1 MPLMGHL
8 VDSLLTVHLCMI
20 PSRNCHDG
28 PQHIR
33 ILRIGQG
40 IDPNNRQGQQMRNS
54 HKVRMGSEL
63 NISWF

>member
-8 VDSLLTVHLCMI
+8 VDSLLTVHLCKI
-20 PSRNCHDG
+20 PSRNCRDG

-33 ILRIGQG
+33 TLRIGQG
-40 IDPNNRQGQQMRNS
+40 ITPNNRQDQQMRNS
-54 HKVRMGSEL
+54 QMVRMGSEL

>member
-8 VDSLLTVHLCMI
+8 VDSLFTVHLCMN
-20 PSRNCHDG
+20 PRHNFHVL

-33 ILRIGQG
+33 TLRIGQG

-54 HKVRMGSEL
+54 HKVRMDNEL
-63 NISWF
+63 NIS